1 MDAVPVIVLRD
12 CYVKLQVSNIKMKEA
27 GEDEKRPRQNCSV
40 PPSFVCFSMHEERL
54 SDITVLYLRMLSEF
68 HDSVIKVVLLCP
80 QVSK

>member
-1 MDAVPVIVLRD
+1 
-12 CYVKLQVSNIKMKEA
+12 MKEA
-27 GEDEKRPRQNCSV
+27 GEDEKRLRERENCSL
-40 PPSFVCFSMHEERL
+40 PPSFVCFSMHEEPL